1 MQSSAA
7 GTWSKAVKLG
17 QDLCS
22 STWEERRGFCVG
34 TGEEPVSQPV
44 PILQKAEIGLSGKG
58 IPGRKGCGAGSGCV
72 PAEGSGCSSC
82 RCRKTGTACRGD
94 LTRPSEPAR
103 VGAPGGPTSHGIV
116 EQSPDSQA
124 QHCCCWFTARCT
136 QRHCDS

>member
-1 MQSSAA
+1 M
-7 GTWSKAVKLG
+7 KLG

-82 RCRKTGTACRGD
+82 RCRKTALPAVGTSPGPHSQPGWGLLGVPQAMAVWSRA
-94 LTRPSEPAR
+94 RIPKPSTAAAGLQQ
-103 VGAPGGPTSHGIV
+103 GALSATVIPKAAVELMTSV
-116 EQSPDSQA
+116 S
-124 QHCCCWFTARCT
+124 
-136 QRHCDS
+136 